1 MTRMTPQ
8 QCVEL
13 QFEAYNKRDLPL
25 FLSAFADDVRSYRLP
40 DMTPLVVGKEA
51 YGHFYAT
58 QRFIHEGLRA
68 ELVNRMVIG
77 NKVIDHELIH
87 GLDDKPLETAVMFVV
102 EHGLITTVF
111 AIPAHPP
118 K

>member
-13 QFEAYNKRDLPL
+13 QFEAYNKRDLAL

-40 DMTPLVVGKEA
+40 DMTPLLAGKEA

-58 QRFIHEGLRA
+58 QRFVHEGLRA
-68 ELVNRMVIG
+68 ELVNRIVVG
-77 NKVIDHELIH
+77 NTVIDHEWIH
-87 GLDDKPLETAVMFVV
+87 GLDDQPIETAIVFVV
-102 EHGLITTVF
+102 EQGLITTVF
-111 AIPAHPP
+111 AIPAHAP